1 VVLQSPPHRRPRL
14 QKTRPASEQEV
25 QKSVGKC
32 GMLKESRIEKKDRKN
47 DRLFIARHKE
57 KEIGKRASNNANK
70 GRAGWW

>member
-1 VVLQSPPHRRPRL
+1 
-14 QKTRPASEQEV
+14 
-25 QKSVGKC
+25 
-32 GMLKESRIEKKDRKN
+32 MLKESRIEKKDRKN